1 MRVFEFV
8 PNRTETNDKDLYYR
22 NLPVKVNVQEV
33 VRGDDA
39 LLVLLHDMGAI
50 HIRIKIFEV
59 LMCKY

>member
-8 PNRTETNDKDLYYR
+8 QNRTETNDKDLYYR

-50 HIRIKIFEV
+50 RIRIKIF
-59 LMCKY
+59 